1 MGENGDLEEEVAMN
15 TERKGGICEVIRRPK
30 KLDLM
35 INYIE
40 RLK

>member
-1 MGENGDLEEEVAMN
+1 MEEEVAMN
-15 TERKGGICEVIRRPK
+15 TERKERICEVIRRPK

-35 INYIE
+35 ISYIE